1 MERSNG
7 SVGLLAAILA
17 CAPIWAFRGE
27 AAAQEFCVACTEP
40 SAQYRCIIDGAQPHG
55 GQPLQMVCIT
65 AMAKA
70 GGHATCGIKR
80 GTVFD
85 CDGAVKRVPWA
96 ARNTPQP
103 QAAQPPPAAAPPPK
117 SEPAAAPKP
126 QPEGPPQ
133 TVVEMAK
140 RANEQTAE
148 QMKKAGENMKEGA
161 KSVGDKIGTATKK
174 TWDCMISFFTRC

>member
-1 MERSNG
+1 MERSSG
-7 SVGLLAAILA
+7 SSSLLWAVLG
-17 CAPIWAFRGE
+17 CAPAWAFGAD

-40 SAQYRCIIDGAQPHG
+40 SAQYRCVIEGAQPHG
-55 GQPLQMVCIT
+55 GQPLQMLCIT
-65 AMAKA
+65 AMAKE
-70 GGHATCGIKR
+70 GGHATCSIKR

-85 CDGAVKRVPWA
+85 CNGAVKRVPWVA
-96 ARNTPQP
+96 LNAPQP
-103 QAAQPPPAAAPPPK
+103 PQPPPAAPAQK
-117 SEPAAAPKP
+117 SEPAAA
-126 QPEGPPQ
+126 PEGPPQ